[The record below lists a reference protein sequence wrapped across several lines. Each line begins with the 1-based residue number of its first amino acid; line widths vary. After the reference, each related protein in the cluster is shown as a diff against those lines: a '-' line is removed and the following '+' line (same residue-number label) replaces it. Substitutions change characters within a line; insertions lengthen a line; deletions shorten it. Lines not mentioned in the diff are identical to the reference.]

1 MSTAPHKPNNMK
13 SSPPNVHRS
22 EDIGVEVQMPLSYWD
37 KWTPGWG
44 DDVADAS
51 DAASVVDDDAASSGN
66 VAGSRMSIKKKS
78 LLAISIAAVSTGG
91 IFFALNG
98 TKNTATKAV
107 DTSKLHKVEVDALDL
122 CEDVRRVLVVPGSEE
137 FQTARE
143 SSDKAR
149 HMRILNLKGSS
160 AERRKVS
167 LFIRLMRIDI
177 ISCVFSTVA
186 HITYASY
193 HRLEMCE
200 KRR

>member
-1 MSTAPHKPNNMK
+1 
-13 SSPPNVHRS
+13 
-22 EDIGVEVQMPLSYWD
+22 MPLSYWD
-37 KWTPGWG
+37 KLTPGWG

-137 FQTARE
+137 FQPARE

>member
-1 MSTAPHKPNNMK
+1 
-13 SSPPNVHRS
+13 
-22 EDIGVEVQMPLSYWD
+22 MPLSYWD

-78 LLAISIAAVSTGG
+78 LLAISIAAVSIGG

-167 LFIRLMRIDI
+167 LSICNNELMYIDNI
-177 ISCVFSTVA
+177 ISCVFSIVA

-200 KRR
+200 EQREEKR